1 MRRVGALVL
10 RAGAAGVLAFLSV
23 GVLLVSPVLGQ
34 SAAAPEITS
43 PGPFMV
49 DEGTIAV
56 ATLAATDSDT
66 LAADLTWTMAGGADA
81 ALLVLSESGVLAFGS
96 VKDFEEPDD
105 FDGDGTYEV
114 TVQVSDG
121 VSDVAADVLVMVGN
135 VVELEAIAGPE
146 AVTFAENSWSRV
158 ATFSASS
165 AQDRDA
171 IVWTLGGSDAAYFS
185 IDDPPGVLRFDL
197 VPVAPA
203 IFSKPPDFEAP
214 VGSGADSTYVVTLLP
229 RAGSVT
235 ADSPLTVTV
244 AVTDADED
252 GTVSLSTKRPRTG
265 VAVTAVLADPDTVV
279 DGSQMW
285 KWERLAG
292 RYEWVVIAGA
302 DSATYTPVAVDAG
315 RFLRVSATYSD
326 RHGGGAQAVATAPE
340 VVAAAQLSSLS
351 ISTNDSVASGEWR
364 QMRPAFDAETLH
376 YSVGCNNTDTMTL
389 TLSAADASSR
399 VSVDGAQYAN
409 PGAGNSV
416 TATRAVSGDSV
427 VRVSLADSEGAQT
440 QYVVHCIP
448 DAFGEVTTEKPLGE
462 AKVLD
467 ELILFPYAQRVVIMD
482 SNGVPRVQRRVTTG
496 GRFYFRFYPDG
507 GDGRHRY
514 SYTTN
519 LAVAFVLDENLDEIA
534 VARTVAPLTRPG
546 LPRLPGARE
555 RELHA
560 DGLSGHRAGPVAPHL
575 HRPERAAI
583 WSRRLCG
590 GLGHTDRRPEP
601 RRGDVQLELVGPH
614 AAGGLCA
621 AFLPAR

>member
-1 MRRVGALVL
+1 MTRRAGVVGALAL
-10 RAGAAGVLAFLSV
+10 LGAV
-23 GVLLVSPVLGQ
+23 GLWASPVFGQ
-34 SAAAPEITS
+34 SAAAPVITS
-43 PGPFMV
+43 VGPFMV

-66 LAADLTWTMAGGADA
+66 LAADLIWTMAGGADA
-81 ALLVLSESGVLAFGS
+81 ALFVLSESGELAFGS
-96 VKDFEEPDD
+96 VKDFEAPVDG
-105 FDGDGTYEV
+105 DGDGTYEV

-165 AQDRDA
+165 AQDRDG
-171 IVWTLGGSDAAYFS
+171 IGWTLGGSDAAHFS

-197 VPVAPA
+197 VRVAPA

-214 VGSGADSTYVVTLLP
+214 VDSVADNTDNTYVVTLLP

-351 ISTNDSVASGEWR
+351 ISTNDSAASGEWR
-364 QMRPAFDAETLH
+364 QMRPAFNAETLH

-389 TLSAADASSR
+389 TM
-399 VSVDGAQYAN
+399 Q
-409 PGAGNSV
+409 
-416 TATRAVSGDSV
+416 
-427 VRVSLADSEGAQT
+427 
-440 QYVVHCIP
+440 
-448 DAFGEVTTEKPLGE
+448 
-462 AKVLD
+462 
-467 ELILFPYAQRVVIMD
+467 
-482 SNGVPRVQRRVTTG
+482 PR
-496 GRFYFRFYPDG
+496 
-507 GDGRHRY
+507 
-514 SYTTN
+514 
-519 LAVAFVLDENLDEIA
+519 
-534 VARTVAPLTRPG
+534 
-546 LPRLPGARE
+546 
-555 RELHA
+555 
-560 DGLSGHRAGPVAPHL
+560 
-575 HRPERAAI
+575 
-583 WSRRLCG
+583 
-590 GLGHTDRRPEP
+590 
-601 RRGDVQLELVGPH
+601 
-614 AAGGLCA
+614 
-621 AFLPAR
+621 